1 MKPAMQELIDYVNEI
16 WPNGGWQECIKD
28 KANELIEK
36 EIQLQVDLIRFVRL
50 NDKMGKSIV
59 DLLNEFYNK
68 NK

>member
-1 MKPAMQELIDYVNEI
+1 MKTAMQELIDYVNEI
-16 WPNGGWQECIKD
+16 WANGGWEECIKD
-28 KANELIEK
+28 KATELIEK

-59 DLLNEFYNK
+59 DLLDEFYNQ